1 LTTVTEKGKKIP
13 CFIKYEILTEELPRN
28 LSSFDA
34 TCEQAG
40 NLLNVSKRK
49 IAQLIREAIG
59 EAVNANPNN
68 IFYEVIPQTEGQVV
82 LEAQEK
88 KKAGAKVIRLCLKI
102 ILPRGGA
109 SGTLADERILKITR
123 ESDTGPETLVQEI
136 V

>member
-1 LTTVTEKGKKIP
+1 M
-13 CFIKYEILTEELPRN
+13 TEELPRN